1 MALALF
7 VLDFGQSSRASV
19 GERRMKG
26 NPLLSHCEGSQP
38 RSNPIH
44 AVGIAS
50 SGCGP
55 PRNDIFMGRGVA
67 RGM

>member
-1 MALALF
+1 MAPALF
-7 VLDFGQSSRASV
+7 VLDFGQSTRASAE
-19 GERRMKG
+19 ERRVNG

-67 RGM
+67 RDM

>member
-7 VLDFGQSSRASV
+7 VLDFGQSSRAILE
-19 GERRMKG
+19 ERRVKG

-38 RSNPIH
+38 QSNPIN

-55 PRNDIFMGRGVA
+55 PRNDTFMGRGVA
-67 RGM
+67 SGV